1 MTAAFPTRWQPDRST
16 ELRELLAQRILIL
29 DGAMGTMV
37 QRHGLVEADY
47 RGSRFAAHGKDLK
60 GNNDLLCITRPDVIG
75 GIHAEYLAA
84 GADIIETNSFNAT
97 KVSQAEYGLADL
109 AYELNVA
116 SARLARETA
125 DKFSTPDRP
134 RFVAGVLGPTS
145 RTASLSPDVND
156 PGARNITFDA
166 LVADYVEAAR
176 GLTTGGA
183 DILLVETVFDTLNA
197 KAALFAIEQFFDEAG
212 RRWPV
217 MISGT
222 ITDASGRTLSGQ
234 TAEAFWNSL
243 RHARPL
249 SFGLNCALGA
259 KELRQYVEEL
269 SKLCDC
275 FISAH
280 PNAGLPNAF
289 GGYDETP
296 QMLADE
302 IREWGEAGIINIAGG
317 CCGTSPDHIR
327 AIAEA
332 LKDQKPRTIPQVEK
346 KLRLAGLEAFNVGED
361 SLFVNVG
368 ERTNVTGSKAFARMI
383 LEGRFDDALAVARQQ
398 VENGAQVVDINM
410 DEAML
415 DSQAAMVRFLHL
427 VGSEPDICKVPLML
441 DSSKWDVIEAGL
453 KCIQGKGIV

>member
-1 MTAAFPTRWQPDRST
+1 MTTPAGLQPDRSA

-37 QRHGLVEADY
+37 QRRGLVEADY
-47 RGSRFAAHGKDLK
+47 RGGDKNARFAAHGKDLK

-97 KVSQAEYGLADL
+97 RVSQAEYGLADL
-109 AYELNVA
+109 AFELNVA
-116 SARLARETA
+116 AARLARETA
-125 DKFSTPDRP
+125 DSFSTPDKP

-145 RTASLSPDVND
+145 RTASLSPEVND
-156 PGARNITFDA
+156 PGARNVTFDA
-166 LVADYVEAAR
+166 LVADYVDAAR

-197 KAALFAIEQFFDEAG
+197 KAALFAIEQFFDDAG

-259 KELRQYVEEL
+259 KELRQHVEEL
-269 SKLCDC
+269 SRLCDC

-296 QMLADE
+296 RMLADE
-302 IREWGEAGIINIAGG
+302 IAEWGKAGIINIAGG

-327 AIAEA
+327 AIADA
-332 LKDQKPRTIPQVEK
+332 LKDQRPRMIPQVEK
-346 KLRLAGLEAFNVGED
+346 KLRLSGLEAFNVGDD

-383 LEGRFDDALAVARQQ
+383 LEGRFDDAVRRQVQEVGGAGGIAVHVGEQLLAPQ
-398 VENGAQVVDINM
+398 
-410 DEAML
+410 
-415 DSQAAMVRFLHL
+415 
-427 VGSEPDICKVPLML
+427 
-441 DSSKWDVIEAGL
+441 
-453 KCIQGKGIV
+453 